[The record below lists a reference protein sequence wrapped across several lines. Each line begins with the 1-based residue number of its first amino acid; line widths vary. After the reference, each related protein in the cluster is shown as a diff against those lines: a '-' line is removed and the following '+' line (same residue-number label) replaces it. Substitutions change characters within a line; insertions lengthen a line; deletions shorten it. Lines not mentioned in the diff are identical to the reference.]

1 MATPS
6 THTRIETNG
15 KLELSMLLPN
25 DAGLEDNVLADAMM
39 NKKALVYLCTEVSHE
54 DFYSSANARLFAAI
68 VDLYQD
74 HGKFEHFKLIAKL
87 KESGDLDFIGGPQRL
102 AEITKKSK
110 DFTAFVEHAD
120 TLKKLAKLRKV
131 AQTLSDGLHDVI
143 LREKDPR
150 TVAASITDDLLSVT
164 IQNNK
169 GWRCAADSIIENID
183 QRFAAISSNRLIG
196 HSTGLIDLDTYL
208 GGIQP
213 KYYIIAGRPSMGK
226 SSIMKNIASNIVK
239 STGRPVGIF
248 SLEMSE
254 TDLANRD
261 IAEHGGVSLTTWST
275 LKGLSHSKVMDIA
288 KRMAQSTSITS
299 KIIHDTTTALSP
311 GRLFAKCRQ
320 LLAAHPETCAFFID
334 YVQKMTS
341 GKEQRGKYRTEDNRN
356 AELTYISNKIQD
368 YVKILGVP
376 FIVLSQLSRNGVD
389 EPQLHHLRDSGS
401 LEQDCDVAMLLHNP
415 GFYDKN
421 QPSNVCEVIVAK
433 NKEGATGRIKLG
445 WDGLHSRF
453 YNLEKHIT
461 DDQIPSHWQEQ
472 EREYESANGVHSP
485 F

>member
-1 MATPS
+1 MA
-6 THTRIETNG
+6 HTKIETNG

-25 DAGLEDNVLADAMM
+25 DALLEENVLADAMI
-39 NKKALVYLCTEVSHE
+39 NKKALVYFSTEISHE
-54 DFYSSANARLFAAI
+54 DFYSSANARLYAAI
-68 VDLYQD
+68 IDVYQD
-74 HGKFEHFKLIAKL
+74 QGKFEHFRLIAKL
-87 KESGDLDFIGGPQRL
+87 KESGDIDFIGGPQRI

-110 DFTAFVEHAD
+110 DFTAFTDHAE

-131 AQTLSDGLHDVI
+131 AQALSDGLHDVI
-143 LREKDPR
+143 LREKEPGK
-150 TVAASITDDLLSVT
+150 VAAAVTDDLLSVT
-164 IQNNK
+164 IQHNK

-183 QRFAAISSNRLIG
+183 QRFAAVSSNRLIG
-196 HSTGLIDLDTYL
+196 HSTGLLDLDTYL

-226 SSIMKNIASNIVK
+226 SSLMKNIASNIVK
-239 STGRPVGIF
+239 STGRPVGLF

-261 IAEHGGVSLTTWST
+261 IADKGGVSLNTWST
-275 LKGLSHSKVMDIA
+275 LKGLSHDKVMEIA
-288 KRMAQSTSITS
+288 KKMAQATPITS
-299 KIIHDTTTALSP
+299 KIIQDTTTALSP

-320 LLAAHPETCAFFID
+320 LLAAHPDTCAFFID

-341 GKEQRGKYRTEDNRN
+341 GRDTKGKFRTEDNRN

-401 LEQDCDVAMLLHNP
+401 LEQDCDVAMLLHNY

-421 QPSNVCEVIVAK
+421 QPSNVCDVIIAK

-453 YNLEKHIT
+453 YNLETHIK
-461 DDQIPSHWQEQ
+461 DDQIPAPWQD
-472 EREYESANGVHSP
+472 REYEPSNGVHLP

>member
-1 MATPS
+1 MATS

-15 KLELSMLLPN
+15 KLELSMVLPN
-25 DAGLEDNVLADAMM
+25 DAGLEENVIADAMM
-39 NKKALVYLCTEVSHE
+39 NKKALVYLCTEVSHD

-68 VDLYQD
+68 VDIYQE
-74 HGKFEHFKLIAKL
+74 HGKFEHFRLVSNL
-87 KESGDLDFIGGPQRL
+87 KESGELDFIGGAQRI
-102 AEITKKSK
+102 AEITRKSK
-110 DFTAFVEHAD
+110 DFTAFTDHAEG
-120 TLKKLAKLRKV
+120 LKKLAKLRKV
-131 AQTLSDGLHDVI
+131 ANTLSKGLHDVI
-143 LREKDPR
+143 LREKEPGK
-150 TVAASITDDLLSVT
+150 VAASVTDELLSVT

-169 GWRCAADSIIENID
+169 GWTCAADSIIENIE
-183 QRFAAISSNRLIG
+183 QRFAAVSSNRLIG
-196 HSTGLIDLDTYL
+196 HSTGLLEMDTYL

-226 SSIMKNIASNIVK
+226 SSLMKNIASNIVK
-239 STGRPVGIF
+239 TTGKPVGIF

-254 TDLANRD
+254 TDLSNRD
-261 IAEHGGVSLTTWST
+261 IADKGGVSLTTWST
-275 LKGLSHSKVMDIA
+275 LKGLSHAKVGEIA
-288 KRMAQSTSITS
+288 KKMATASPITS
-299 KIIHDTTTALSP
+299 KIIQDTTTALSP

-341 GKEQRGKYRTEDNRN
+341 GKEPKGKYRTEDNRN

-401 LEQDCDVAMLLHNP
+401 LEQDCDVALLLHNP

-421 QPSNVCEVIVAK
+421 QPSNVCEVIIAK

-445 WDGLHSRF
+445 WDGPHSRF
-453 YNLEKHIT
+453 YNLETHIK
-461 DDQIPSHWQEQ
+461 DDQIPAPWQD
-472 EREYESANGVHSP
+472 REYEPSNGVQLP